1 MEIKGNRK
9 AIGGRQKEEKRFFTN
24 HRIDIPG
31 KGQDGIMLYLT
42 TDGFVDQHNPRN
54 RRYGSSRFKKFL
66 RDHAHMEAERQ
77 GEILLEELKNHQGDE
92 EQRDDITVIG
102 LRIRIPSGRSMK

>member
-1 MEIKGNRK
+1 MK
-9 AIGGRQKEEKRFFTN
+9 AREG
-24 HRIDIPG
+24 HHWIDIPG

-54 RRYGSSRFKKFL
+54 RRYGSRRFKVFL
-66 RDHAHMEAERQ
+66 RDHAHMDVERQ
-77 GEILLEELKNHQGDE
+77 GEILLEELKNHQADE

-102 LRIRIPSGRSMK
+102 LRLLKFSP